1 MKISKLP
8 VLLLMLLSLF
18 SCNDGLSEQEKL
30 KADML
35 ENARRIKEV
44 LREID
49 PDYQVFGFT
58 EVKEII
64 YELEGGEDDIWYYY
78 CKTTY
83 SGEIPEL
90 TGVHLEAMRGVIDP
104 ASAEENRDAE
114 VLDYAAVIY
123 TMDGREYLC
132 WTISPEESCVIE
144 YTPGTVSEEE
154 IRLMAESVA

>member
-30 KADML
+30 KADLL
-35 ENARRIKEV
+35 ENAMRIEEV

-64 YELEGGEDDIWYYY
+64 YELEGGEDDIRYYY

-90 TGVHLEAMRGVIDP
+90 TGVHLEAIRSVIDP
-104 ASAEENRDAE
+104 DSAEESRE
-114 VLDYAAVIY
+114 GKVLDYDAVIY
-123 TMDGREYLC
+123 TMSGREYLC
-132 WTISPEESCVIE
+132 WTISPKESCVIE

-154 IRLMAESVA
+154 IRLMAESVT

>member
-35 ENARRIKEV
+35 ENARRIEEV

-49 PDYQVFGFT
+49 PDYQSFGFT

-64 YELEGGEDDIWYYY
+64 YELEGGEDDIRYYY

-90 TGVHLEAMRGVIDP
+90 TGVHLEAIRSVIDP
-104 ASAEENRDAE
+104 DSAEESR
-114 VLDYAAVIY
+114 
-123 TMDGREYLC
+123 
-132 WTISPEESCVIE
+132 
-144 YTPGTVSEEE
+144 
-154 IRLMAESVA
+154 

>member
-35 ENARRIKEV
+35 ENARRIEEV

-64 YELEGGEDDIWYYY
+64 YELEGGDDIRYYY

>member
-8 VLLLMLLSLF
+8 VLILMLLALF

-30 KADML
+30 KADLL
-35 ENARRIKEV
+35 ENAMRIEEV

-49 PDYQVFGFT
+49 PDYQSFGFT

-64 YELEGGEDDIWYYY
+64 YELEGGEDDIRYYY

-90 TGVHLEAMRGVIDP
+90 TGVHLEAIRGVINPD
-104 ASAEENRDAE
+104 SAEESRDAE

-123 TMDGREYLC
+123 TMNGREYLC
-132 WTISPEESCVIE
+132 WTISQEESCVIE

-154 IRLMAESVA
+154 IRLMAESVE